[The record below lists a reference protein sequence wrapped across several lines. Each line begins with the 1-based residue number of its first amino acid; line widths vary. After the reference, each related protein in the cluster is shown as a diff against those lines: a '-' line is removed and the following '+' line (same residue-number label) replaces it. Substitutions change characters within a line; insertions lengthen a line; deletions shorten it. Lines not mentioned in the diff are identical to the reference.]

1 LARVLLTE
9 DDYDAARVTKDFL
22 GALGIDVEVAGDGE
36 LALAALQADDYDL
49 LLLDLALP
57 GLDGFALLRTAHRL
71 GLTRRTKILLIS
83 GVFQPRREITDF
95 LRTEGIGAFLPK
107 PFGLIELRAAVRRV
121 APHVLGEA
129 EQPAPSQNNLVHL
142 LRQLRIPGEQLAR
155 GVRVSET
162 AEALS
167 TRLNHAA
174 DLDPRVPC
182 RIDGRLAASTAL
194 LTPAF
199 EGQADESLHALEA
212 LPGTEDLIDLVRAR
226 MVAEADPELPLA
238 LEGHVVGIADALAG
252 GRRDRDREQRVVDAT
267 TTRVP
272 ALDTWDVFAAADPV
286 YESLAPPTGW

>member
-1 LARVLLTE
+1 MARVLLIE
-9 DDYDAARVTKDFL
+9 DDYDAVRVTQDFL
-22 GALGIDVEVAGDGE
+22 GALGLSVEVAGDGE

-71 GLTRRTKILLIS
+71 GLTKRTKILLIS

-107 PFGLIELRAAVRRV
+107 PFGLIELRAALRRV
-121 APHVLGEA
+121 APHVLGEGERPAA
-129 EQPAPSQNNLVHL
+129 EHSNLLHL

-167 TRLNHAA
+167 NRLNRAA

-182 RIDGRLAASTAL
+182 RLDARLAASTAL
-194 LTPAF
+194 LTPALQ
-199 EGQADESLHALEA
+199 EQADESLHALEA

-226 MVAEADPELPLA
+226 AVAEVDPDAQLA
-238 LEGHVVGIADALAG
+238 LEGHVVGIADALAE
-252 GRRDRDREQRVVDAT
+252 GRRNRVREGRFVEAT
-267 TTRVP
+267 LQRVP

-286 YESLAPPTGW
+286 FESFAPPTGW